1 MVVMALDHTRD
12 YFHAPAFLY
21 DPTDPTLTSAPIY
34 ITRWVTHF
42 CAPVFSFL
50 AGTSVFFVGLRK
62 TKQEVSVFLLKRGL
76 WLVFIE
82 FTVVNFA
89 WYFDVNF
96 KTPGFFVIWVLGIS
110 MIILAA
116 LIHLPKKLLL
126 LLSCAVIAGH
136 NLLDPIELEGSILW
150 AILHR
155 FAVFNLPNDFTLFTA
170 YPIIPW
176 FAVMSLGYC
185 FGFLYDR
192 SFNPVKRRRILNLT
206 GILFTVLFLLVRGIN
221 QYGNLDPWVGFD
233 NHWQTVMSFMD
244 PAKYPPSLSFL
255 MMTLGPSL
263 ILIANAESW
272 KGKLVDFFQVFG
284 RVPFF
289 YYIIHLYLIHILALI
304 VAEVSGYG
312 WQLMILTNWVTEVEA
327 LDGYGFSLWIVYL
340 VWILVVVLLYPLCKR
355 FDKYKSSHRHQWW
368 LSYL

>member
-1 MVVMALDHTRD
+1 MVIMALDHTRD

-21 DPTDPTLTSAPIY
+21 GPTDPVFTTVPIY
-34 ITRWVTHF
+34 ITRWITHF

-50 AGTSVFFVGLRK
+50 AGTSVFFVGLKK
-62 TKQEVSVFLLKRGL
+62 TKREVSVFLLKRGL

-89 WYFDVNF
+89 WYFDVHF
-96 KTPGFFVIWVLGIS
+96 KTPGLFVIWVLGIS

-126 LLSCAVIAGH
+126 VLSCAVIAGH
-136 NLLDPIELEGSILW
+136 NLLDSIQLEDSILW
-150 AILHR
+150 AILHVDSI
-155 FAVFNLPNDFTLFTA
+155 FILPNDFTFYTT
-170 YPIIPW
+170 YPVIPW

-185 FGFLYDR
+185 FGSLYDR
-192 SFNPVKRRRILNLT
+192 SFDPVKRKLILNLT
-206 GILFTVLFLLVRGIN
+206 GIGFIALFLVVRGIN
-221 QYGNLDPWVGFD
+221 HYGNLHPWNDYG
-233 NHWQTVMSFMD
+233 NLTQTIMSFMD
-244 PAKYPPSLSFL
+244 PAKYPPSLSYL

-272 KGKLVDFFQVFG
+272 KGKVIDFFQVFG
-284 RVPFF
+284 LVTFF
-289 YYIIHLYLIHILALI
+289 HYIQHLYLIHVLALI
-304 VAEVSGYG
+304 AAELSGYG
-312 WQLMILTNWVTEVEA
+312 WEVMILPEWVTEIDA
-327 LDGYGFSLWIVYL
+327 LKGYGFNLWVVYL
-340 VWILVVVLLYPLCKR
+340 VWLFIVLFLYPLCKR